1 MSNPAESGESATVVR
16 SRIRILLVD
25 DYVPW
30 RRFVASLI
38 HHSSELELVGEV
50 ADGIEAIR
58 TGLELKPDLLLLDIG
73 LPRRNGIEVARC
85 ISKMLPPTKIIFL
98 TENSDRDVMAQCL
111 GDGGLG
117 YVVKVDARS
126 ELLPAIAAVMQGTR
140 YISKRLKGSAAR
152 SGET

>member
-1 MSNPAESGESATVVR
+1 MSGPAESSESATVVG

-30 RRFVASLI
+30 RRFVLSLV
-38 HHSSELELVGEV
+38 HPSPVLEVVGEA

-58 TGLELKPDLLLLDIG
+58 RGLELKPDLLLLDIG
-73 LPRRNGIEVARC
+73 LPRLNGIEVARC
-85 ISKMLPPTKIIFL
+85 IGKMLPPTKILFL
-98 TENSDRDVMAQCL
+98 TENSDRDVIAQCL
-111 GDGGLG
+111 GDGALG
-117 YVVKVDARS
+117 YVAKGDARS